1 MATIRVFNITNR
13 PEVVN
18 PPRAYPIAQQMI
30 RPGKFIEVDVSLL
43 SAKDYALHG
52 SALWIGAT
60 LPAEL
65 STQVVRVVAPLTKA
79 EVEKKLFEMSVEELA
94 ELASAVLPPVV
105 FPVKSSGGFRA
116 KILLNALFSGDRQ
129 PDPEKFFWLRRW
141 KLVDGNFVE
150 V

>member
-79 EVEKKLFEMSVEELA
+79 EVEKKLLEMSVEELA

-105 FPVKSSGGFRA
+105 VR
-116 KILLNALFSGDRQ
+116 
-129 PDPEKFFWLRRW
+129 
-141 KLVDGNFVE
+141 
-150 V
+150 